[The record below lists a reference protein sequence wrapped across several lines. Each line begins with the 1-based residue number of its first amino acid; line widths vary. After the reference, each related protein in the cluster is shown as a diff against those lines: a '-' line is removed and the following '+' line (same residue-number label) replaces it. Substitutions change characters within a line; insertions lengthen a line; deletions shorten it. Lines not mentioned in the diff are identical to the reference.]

1 MGPAAAMIVVRLID
15 LALAGG
21 EWAIRAKQARDRL
34 NEMAARGGPTK
45 VELDALGIETDDL
58 LDKLKTSAAR
68 NAGV

>member
-21 EWAIRAKQARDRL
+21 EFALRAKAARDRIT
-34 NEMAARGGPTK
+34 EMALRGGPTK
-45 VELDALGIETDDL
+45 AELDALGIETDAL
-58 LDKLKTSAAR
+58 LDKLKTAAAR